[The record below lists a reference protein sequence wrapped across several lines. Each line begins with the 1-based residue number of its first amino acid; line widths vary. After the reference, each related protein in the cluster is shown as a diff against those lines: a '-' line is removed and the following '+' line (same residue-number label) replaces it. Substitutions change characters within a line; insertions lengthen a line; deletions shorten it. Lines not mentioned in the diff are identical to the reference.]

1 MKLQNIQMEPY
12 DLSTTAKNDRALGVL
27 NKVST
32 LKHHQEPSED
42 LDEDSRDKEG
52 SKEFSFK
59 ASFLE
64 FAMGMRSGLHASG
77 WCTGLPILLT
87 PIPAPISHLQPK
99 AAH

>member
-27 NKVST
+27 NKVSA

-42 LDEDSRDKEG
+42 LDEDSRGKEV

-59 ASFLE
+59 AFLE
-64 FAMGMRSGLHASG
+64 FAMRMRSGLHASG
-77 WCTGLPILLT
+77 WRTGLSILLT